1 MNTEQ
6 EHMKNTTTEDTEEQ
20 LTNKG
25 TEETSAADEQ
35 PQTTEAQPEQA
46 TEGQP
51 AEENLQAKVD
61 ELKDKYLRLYADFDN
76 YKKRMAKER
85 LELMKE
91 AGKDILT
98 NLLPV
103 MDDFTRAV
111 KAAETAST
119 IDSVKEGMELIH
131 GKLLR
136 NLEQKGL
143 KRMESQG
150 QPFDADL
157 HEAITEIPAPTDEL
171 KGKVVDVV
179 EDGYYLNDKI
189 IRYAK
194 VVVGK

>member
-1 MNTEQ
+1 MYMNTEQ
-6 EHMKNTTTEDTEEQ
+6 EHMKDTTTEEKNEQ
-20 LTNKG
+20 LQNEATDA
-25 TEETSAADEQ
+25 T
-35 PQTTEAQPEQA
+35 PQAENPQPEA
-46 TEGQP
+46 NTDAQP

-61 ELKDKYLRLYADFDN
+61 EMKDKYLRLYADFDN

-111 KAAETAST
+111 KAAETAAS

-157 HEAITEIPAPTDEL
+157 HEAITEIPAPTDDL

-179 EDGYYLNDKI
+179 EEGYYLNDKI